1 MLGFTEKHLFAAVV
15 GVLAL
20 ATVIWFALG
29 FLFPAPPTTVTI
41 AGSFVG
47 GHYEALARR
56 YQELLERGH
65 LDVNVRMTEGAVEN
79 LKLLNDPRSGVQIG
93 FVQGG
98 VSNGEQAPDLLS
110 LGRVDYQIFWLF
122 YLASETLDDLTGLKG
137 KRIALGPV
145 GSGSRIVTEKIL
157 GVSGVTSENSMLLNL
172 APLSAMNALNDRSI
186 DAIFLNFSPNSPFLH
201 ALLNSPQ
208 YRPLNFADA
217 EALTRIFPYLVHL
230 VMPRGVIDYERKSP
244 ANDVNLIATTNAVLV
259 RKELHPAIV
268 DLLAQTVMTVHSA
281 PGAFQRVAEFPTP
294 ADPEYPISEE
304 ARAYYRNG
312 PSFLNQYLPFWISNY
327 VKRAIAVLVTAV
339 AILLPTFNYAPRLH
353 KWLVEYRLR
362 ALYRR
367 LRLVEASLQKGTD
380 AAGMTELEKELE
392 NLDREIGSFGVP
404 MKHSDLYFATISH
417 LNLVRRRMR
426 LTRYEPGGQSS

>member
-1 MLGFTEKHLFAAVV
+1 MLGFTDKHLFAAVV
-15 GVLAL
+15 AAL
-20 ATVIWFALG
+20 VIATAIWFALG
-29 FLFPAPPTTVTI
+29 ILFPAPPAAITI

-47 GHYEALARR
+47 GHYESLARR

-65 LDVNVRMTEGAVEN
+65 LDVSVRMTDGTVEN
-79 LKLLNDPRSGVQIG
+79 LKLLNDPKSGVQIG

-98 VSNGEQAPDLLS
+98 IANAELAPDLLS

-122 YLASETLDDLTGLKG
+122 YPASDTLNDITGLKG

-157 GVSGVTSENSMLLNL
+157 DASGVTPENSTLQNL
-172 APLSAMNALNDRSI
+172 SPLSALKALNDRTT
-186 DAIFLNFSPNSPFLH
+186 DAVFLNFSPNSPFLH

-208 YRPLNFADA
+208 YRPLNFTDA

-230 VMPRGVIDYERKSP
+230 IMPRGVIDYEKKIP

-259 RKELHPAIV
+259 RKDLHPAIV
-268 DLLAQTVMTVHSA
+268 DLLAQTVMTVHGG
-281 PGAFQRVAEFPTP
+281 PGTFHRTAEFPTP
-294 ADPEYPISEE
+294 TDPEYPVSEE
-304 ARAYYRNG
+304 AREYYRNG
-312 PSFLNQYLPFWISNY
+312 PSFLNQYLPFWVTNY
-327 VKRAIAVLVTAV
+327 VKRALAVLVTAI
-339 AILLPTFNYAPRLH
+339 AILLPTFSYAPRLH

-367 LRLVEASLQKGTD
+367 LRKVEASLQKGTNP
-380 AAGMTELEKELE
+380 AGISELE
-392 NLDREIGSFGVP
+392 NELERLDRDVGRFGVP
-404 MKHSDLYFATISH
+404 VKHSDLYFATISH

-426 LTRYEPGGQSS
+426 GMHFEPDI